1 MNAGRILA
9 ALAMMTVA
17 STASAQ
23 VTQDVT
29 IAVNAISQIAVTG
42 GAQSLTIST
51 ATAGSNPTSA
61 SVTVSWA
68 VTTNQA
74 NQKVTASIDQAMPA
88 NVTLFAQ
95 LEAPTAG
102 GLSTGPNPLST
113 TASDLVTGMSTLA
126 ESGLDLI
133 YTLSATP
140 AAGVVA
146 STTRTVT
153 YTITAGP

>member
-9 ALAMMTVA
+9 GLAMMTVA

-51 ATAGSNPTSA
+51 ATAGSPTMST
-61 SVTVSWA
+61 STTVSWA

-74 NQKVTASIDQAMPA
+74 NQKVTASVDQALPA
-88 NVTLFAQ
+88 GVTLFAQ
-95 LEAPTAG
+95 MEAPAG
-102 GLSTGPNPLST
+102 GASFGPNALSTS
-113 TASDLVTGMSTLA
+113 SVDLVGSISTLA

-133 YTLSATP
+133 YTLSALPT
-140 AAGVVA
+140 AGVVA